1 MNEVKT
7 LNGLMKHLR
16 DKHNISIGNSSQKQ
30 KLRNIGYYHGFKGYR
45 YILTPNNK
53 IQYRDFE
60 EIMAINNFDMKL
72 KTLFYPKIM
81 FIETALKNYVLEVI
95 TEESGSSSV
104 GKIYETLL
112 TDYKSCSIGSRN
124 YKEKMKKRLEIRNTI
139 YKTLAFNYSKGVKT
153 VTHFYD
159 TEKSVPI
166 WAVFE
171 NINLGDF
178 GNFVSCLNSD
188 CRRKIECLL
197 GINIALDS
205 GFKLLERIVFIL
217 KDLRNAIA
225 HNNVIF
231 DTRFKR
237 SNSAIQITNYI
248 ESEVNIN
255 NVLFTSIVDY
265 VILVAIV
272 LKLMKVSKREIN
284 KFILEFEQIQ
294 DDFYKSNPNIYISL
308 IPTDTNNKVINL
320 KNFI

>member
-1 MNEVKT
+1 MTEVKA

-16 DKHNISIGNSSQKQ
+16 DDHNISIEGSLQKQ

-45 YILTPNNK
+45 YISTPNNR

-60 EIMAINNFDMKL
+60 EIIAVNNFDMKL

-95 TEESGSSSV
+95 IKESKSSSV

-112 TDYKSCSIGSRN
+112 TDYKSCNVGSKN

-159 TEKSVPI
+159 SEKSVPI

-188 CRRKIECLL
+188 CRRKIESLL
-197 GINIALDS
+197 GINIGLDS
-205 GFKLLERIVFIL
+205 GFKLLERIIFIL

-237 SNSAIQITNYI
+237 SNSASQITSYI
-248 ESEVNIN
+248 SSAVHIN
-255 NVLFTSIVDY
+255 NVSFNSIVDY
-265 VILVAIV
+265 VVLVGIV

-284 KFILEFEQIQ
+284 KFILEFQQIL

-308 IPTDTNNKVINL
+308 IPTDTNNKITNL
-320 KNFI
+320 KSFI